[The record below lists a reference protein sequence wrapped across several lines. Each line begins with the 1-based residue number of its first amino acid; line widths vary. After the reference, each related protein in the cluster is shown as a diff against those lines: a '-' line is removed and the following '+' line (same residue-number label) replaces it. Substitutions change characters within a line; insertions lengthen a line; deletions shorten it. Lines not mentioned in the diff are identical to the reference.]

1 MPRSKHDRPVDRTP
15 SNQGAARKSGAAVR
29 AAAWRSVS
37 AVFEISMAF
46 LPVWLL
52 LRRHGM
58 PDSVLPSWAVAA
70 VIASVFTAALSEQL
84 RSWWMNLVVSLTLS
98 ALAVW
103 LIGPTESS
111 FVGAGM
117 LIVACLQGS
126 TVHLRSRRNLW
137 PWTGVA
143 VYFAVSAIAQFRAE
157 WSGATGLLA
166 ALGILHLAVALY
178 LAHDRNIRDITLSEH
193 ASQRVP
199 QEMKRQIRIYAA
211 VLLLAMLA
219 LAAGLGGFIVH
230 TLQSAAKGLISWLL
244 SLFRSGPSEEILEE
258 PPAPIKPEMPPME
271 PTEPSLLSHILNL
284 VFYGIAIALFLAIA
298 YWALSRLYRN
308 RRDLW
313 DKWTAL
319 LRRMLRVR
327 PRTAP
332 DATGYVDE
340 ETSLFSWE
348 ETLNRMRKH
357 PLGRLFVRHTEPGY
371 DELPDNRAKAR
382 FLYRRWLR
390 GLAGMGY
397 KVQPNLTPKELL
409 ADTETWQREH
419 QGQISKR
426 KYADAAQQDGK
437 ALVEIYYEARY
448 RDREPTEEQLNR
460 LRGKS

>member
-1 MPRSKHDRPVDRTP
+1 MPRSMHDRPALRT
-15 SNQGAARKSGAAVR
+15 SAVR
-29 AAAWRSVS
+29 AVS
-37 AVFEISMAF
+37 AAFEFSMAI

-58 PDSVLPSWAVAA
+58 PESVHPSWAAAA
-70 VIASVFTAALSEQL
+70 VIASVLSAALSEQL
-84 RSWWMNLVVSLTLS
+84 RSWWMNLAASLAMS
-98 ALAVW
+98 AAAVW
-103 LIGPTESS
+103 IVGPSVSS
-111 FVGAGM
+111 FVGAG
-117 LIVACLQGS
+117 LLVAACLQGS

-157 WSGATGLLA
+157 WSGLTGVLA
-166 ALGILHLAVALY
+166 AAGTLHLAVALY
-178 LAHDRNIRDITLSEH
+178 LAHDRNIRDITLSDQ

-219 LAAGLGGFIVH
+219 LAAGLGGFIIH
-230 TLQSAAKGLISWLL
+230 TLRSVAITLINWLI
-244 SLFRSGPSEEILEE
+244 SLFRSEKSEDILEE
-258 PPAPIKPEMPPME
+258 PPAMQKPELPPME
-271 PTEPSLLSHILNL
+271 PTEPSLLSQIMNI
-284 VFYGIAIALFLAIA
+284 VFYGIAILLLLAIV
-298 YWALSRLYRN
+298 YWMLSRLYRN

-327 PRTAP
+327 PRAASDTA
-332 DATGYVDE
+332 GYVDE

-348 ETLNRMRKH
+348 ETLKRMRNNR
-357 PLGRLFVRHTEPGY
+357 LGRLFARHSEPGY

-390 GLAGMGY
+390 GWAGMGY
-397 KVQPNLTPKELL
+397 KVQANLTPKELL
-409 ADTETWQREH
+409 ADTESWQKE
-419 QGQISKR
+419 QKGPQAKR
-426 KYADAAQQDGK
+426 RHSEFAQQDGK
-437 ALVEIYYEARY
+437 ALVELYYEARY
-448 RDREPTEEQLNR
+448 RDKEPTEEQLNR